1 MALDISHE
9 SLILIFQ
16 VAQLVLEPGYL
27 SLVQVLPLN
36 GTLLQDLILRP
47 KLHILAR
54 LLILGELE
62 LVDSGVERL
71 QLLSAQELL
80 LLFWEGSQPLN
91 LLRLDLTHV
100 LQRLILAQQHINL
113 LLVLGVLVS
122 YLRTGFLSLDQLV
135 FYLLNRLF
143 VLLTDI
149 FELGLVRRFELS
161 SHLLV
166 ALCSLCNDF
175 LELDDQMLALLEL
188 RLVLLFF
195 GQE

>member
-1 MALDISHE
+1 M
-9 SLILIFQ
+9 
-16 VAQLVLEPGYL
+16 
-27 SLVQVLPLN
+27 
-36 GTLLQDLILRP
+36 
-47 KLHILAR
+47 
-54 LLILGELE
+54 
-62 LVDSGVERL
+62 
-71 QLLSAQELL
+71 
-80 LLFWEGSQPLN
+80 
-91 LLRLDLTHV
+91 
-100 LQRLILAQQHINL
+100 

-122 YLRTGFLSLDQLV
+122 NLRTGFLSLDQLV

-143 VLLTDI
+143 VLLTYI
-149 FELGLVRRFELS
+149 FELSLVRRFELS

>member
-1 MALDISHE
+1 M
-9 SLILIFQ
+9 
-16 VAQLVLEPGYL
+16 VLEPGNL

-36 GTLLQDLILRP
+36 GTFLQDLILCP
-47 KLHILAR
+47 KLHILAC

-71 QLLSAQELL
+71 QLLSAQKLL
-80 LLFWEGSQPLN
+80 LLFRECSQPLN
-91 LLRLDLTHV
+91 LLRLDLAHI

-122 YLRTGFLSLDQLV
+122 NLRTCFLSLDQLV
-135 FYLLNRLF
+135 FNLLNRLF

-175 LELDDQMLALLEL
+175 LELDD
-188 RLVLLFF
+188 
-195 GQE
+195 

>member
-9 SLILIFQ
+9 SLILVFQ

-27 SLVQVLPLN
+27 SLVQVLPFN
-36 GTLLQDLILRP
+36 GAFLQDLILRS
-47 KLHILAR
+47 KLHILAS
-54 LLILGELE
+54 LLILSELE

-71 QLLSAQELL
+71 QLLSAQKLL

-91 LLRLDLTHV
+91 ILRLDLAHV

-122 YLRTGFLSLDQLV
+122 NLRTGFLSLDQLV

-188 RLVLLFF
+188 CLVLLFL

>member
-27 SLVQVLPLN
+27 SLVQVLPLY
-36 GTLLQDLILRP
+36 GAFLQDLILRP

-80 LLFWEGSQPLN
+80 LLFREGSQPLN

-113 LLVLGVLVS
+113 LLVLGVLIS
-122 YLRTGFLSLDQLV
+122 NLRTCFLSLDQLV

-149 FELGLVRRFELS
+149 FELGLMRRFELS

-188 RLVLLFF
+188 RLVLLFL

>member
-9 SLILIFQ
+9 SLILVFQ
-16 VAQLVLEPGYL
+16 VAQLVFEPRDL
-27 SLVQVLPLN
+27 SLVQVLPLD
-36 GTLLQDLILRP
+36 GAFLQDLILRP
-47 KLHILAR
+47 KLHILTR

-91 LLRLDLTHV
+91 LLRLDLAHV
-100 LQRLILAQQHINL
+100 LQCLILAQQHINL

-122 YLRTGFLSLDQLV
+122 NLRTGFLSLDQLV

-143 VLLTDI
+143 VLLTYI
-149 FELGLVRRFELS
+149 FELSLVRRFELS

>member
-9 SLILIFQ
+9 SLILVFQ
-16 VAQLVLEPGYL
+16 VAQLVFEPRDL

-91 LLRLDLTHV
+91 LLRLDLTNV
-100 LQRLILAQQHINL
+100 LQRLILAQ
-113 LLVLGVLVS
+113 
-122 YLRTGFLSLDQLV
+122 
-135 FYLLNRLF
+135 
-143 VLLTDI
+143 
-149 FELGLVRRFELS
+149 
-161 SHLLV
+161 
-166 ALCSLCNDF
+166 
-175 LELDDQMLALLEL
+175 
-188 RLVLLFF
+188 
-195 GQE
+195 

>member
-16 VAQLVLEPGYL
+16 VAQLVFEPRDL

-47 KLHILAR
+47 KLHILTR

-91 LLRLDLTHV
+91 LLRLDLTNV
-100 LQRLILAQQHINL
+100 LQRLILAQ
-113 LLVLGVLVS
+113 
-122 YLRTGFLSLDQLV
+122 
-135 FYLLNRLF
+135 
-143 VLLTDI
+143 
-149 FELGLVRRFELS
+149 
-161 SHLLV
+161 
-166 ALCSLCNDF
+166 
-175 LELDDQMLALLEL
+175 
-188 RLVLLFF
+188 
-195 GQE
+195 

>member
-9 SLILIFQ
+9 SLILVFQ

-36 GTLLQDLILRP
+36 GTFLQDLILRS
-47 KLHILAR
+47 KLHILAS

-122 YLRTGFLSLDQLV
+122 NLRTGFLSLDQLV

-149 FELGLVRRFELS
+149 FELGLVSRFELS

-188 RLVLLFF
+188 RLVLLFL

>member
-9 SLILIFQ
+9 SLILILQ
-16 VAQLVLEPGYL
+16 VAQLVLEPRNL
-27 SLVQVLPLN
+27 SLVQILPLN
-36 GTLLQDLILRP
+36 GTFLQDLILRP
-47 KLHILAR
+47 QLHVLAR

-80 LLFWEGSQPLN
+80 LFFREGSQPLN
-91 LLRLDLTHV
+91 LLSLDLAHV
-100 LQRLILAQQHINL
+100 LQSLILAQQHINL

-122 YLRTGFLSLDQLV
+122 NLGTCFLSLDQLV

-149 FELGLVRRFELS
+149 F
-161 SHLLV
+161 
-166 ALCSLCNDF
+166 
-175 LELDDQMLALLEL
+175 
-188 RLVLLFF
+188 
-195 GQE
+195 

>member
-9 SLILIFQ
+9 SLILVFQ
-16 VAQLVLEPGYL
+16 VAQLVFEPRDL

-47 KLHILAR
+47 KLHILTR

-91 LLRLDLTHV
+91 LLRLDLAHV
-100 LQRLILAQQHINL
+100 LQCLILAQQHINL

-122 YLRTGFLSLDQLV
+122 NLRTGFLSLDQLV

-143 VLLTDI
+143 VLLTYI
-149 FELGLVRRFELS
+149 FELSLVRRFELS